1 MRFAFAII
9 AIFALATASSA
20 TKGGDAK
27 ASLQQATSAPP
38 AELADDIR
46 KLLSDK
52 SIQVADASGQA
63 IGEFWFRAEVPVDAT
78 PTQIKNGL
86 TYREIRQT
94 EILGAV
100 RFDREWTDYRKQKI
114 KQGVYT
120 LRLGFQP
127 KIDDHAGVSEFQ
139 EFLLA
144 TAADKDAGPELV
156 EPKDMIERSLKGLGT
171 KHPGVFM
178 LFPNPRP
185 ALMPELAT
193 RPRNHV
199 LLCTRCETTVD
210 GKKTGTTMGLSMT
223 IVGHAE

>member
-1 MRFAFAII
+1 M
-9 AIFALATASSA
+9 
-20 TKGGDAK
+20 
-27 ASLQQATSAPP
+27 
-38 AELADDIR
+38 ELAEGIR
-46 KLLSDK
+46 KLLPAS
-52 SIQVADASGQA
+52 SIQVTAADGQA
-63 IGEFWFRAEVPVDAT
+63 IGEFWFRATIPVDAT

-100 RFDREWTDYRKQKI
+100 RFDREWADYRKQKV
-114 KQGVYT
+114 KAGVYT

-127 KIDDHAGVSEFQ
+127 TIDDHVDASEHQ
-139 EFLLA
+139 EFLLV
-144 TAADKDAGPELV
+144 TAADKDEDPELI
-156 EPKDMIERSLKGLGT
+156 EPKVLIERSRKSLDT

-185 ALMPELAT
+185 PLKAELTT

-199 LLCTRCETTVD
+199 LLNVRAEPVFD
-210 GKKTGTTMGLSMT
+210 GKKTGSSLGLSLT

>member
-1 MRFAFAII
+1 MRFAFAMFV
-9 AIFALATASSA
+9 FALSSWTGLGGDSKGDLQTAS
-20 TKGGDAK
+20 TK
-27 ASLQQATSAPP
+27 PP
-38 AELADDIR
+38 AELADGIR
-46 KLLSDK
+46 KLLPEK
-52 SIQVADASGQA
+52 SIQVNDAAGQA
-63 IGEFWFRAEVPVDAT
+63 IGEFWFRAEIPVDAS

-114 KQGVYT
+114 KPGVYT

-127 KIDDHAGVSEFQ
+127 KIDDHVGVSDYQ
-139 EFLLA
+139 EFLLV
-144 TAADKDAGPELV
+144 TAADKDVGPELV

-193 RPRNHV
+193 RPRSHM
-199 LLCTRCETTVD
+199 LLSTRCETTVD
-210 GKKTGTTMGLSMT
+210 GKKTGTALGLSMT
-223 IVGHAE
+223 IIGHAE